1 MSDPQSLSDVE
12 PCLCGDPG
20 CAHCGGY
27 LSADIRVI
35 MDGDIDEAIE
45 HAVSVDERTRR
56 TAAARDRIKAI
67 QGRWA
72 SWPEYPGET
81 RDERIVRRAES
92 VGFWCLTVGVLLV
105 AFALGIMAFD
115 WGA

>member
-45 HAVSVDERTRR
+45 HALR
-56 TAAARDRIKAI
+56 A
-67 QGRWA
+67 
-72 SWPEYPGET
+72 ET
-81 RDERIVRRAES
+81 RDERNIRRAES
-92 VGFWCLTVGVLLV
+92 VSFWCFAVGVLLV
-105 AFALGIMAFD
+105 TFALGIMAFD
-115 WGA
+115 GEA